1 MEGVVIAVIG
11 VAAGVFV
18 GYGLLR
24 LLGSS
29 ILDLKTPGMLP
40 LIGSA
45 VVILAAAVIASAI
58 PAARAARVDT
68 VRALRAD

>member
-1 MEGVVIAVIG
+1 
-11 VAAGVFV
+11 
-18 GYGLLR
+18 
-24 LLGSS
+24 
-29 ILDLKTPGMLP
+29 MLP